1 VPWDSFVF
9 AQLHHTGSDAFIT
22 HLREQAARM
31 GYRLTE
37 EKLEKRVKT
46 ALEVFGVDGLKF
58 MQQKDDREEGES
70 VLLDSEED
78 VFTFLRMKYIPPP
91 GRNWY

>member
-1 VPWDSFVF
+1 
-9 AQLHHTGSDAFIT
+9 
-22 HLREQAARM
+22 M

-58 MQQKDDREEGES
+58 MQQKDDREEGEC

-78 VFTFLRMKYIPPP
+78 VFTFLRMKYIPPH